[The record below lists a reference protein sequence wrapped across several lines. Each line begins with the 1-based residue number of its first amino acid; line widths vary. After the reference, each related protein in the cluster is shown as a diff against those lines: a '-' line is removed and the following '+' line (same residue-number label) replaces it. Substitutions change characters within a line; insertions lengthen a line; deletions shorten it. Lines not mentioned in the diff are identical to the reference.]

1 MTTGSETTYPPILPP
16 PNPPIPPPPKLLD
29 SINKKGTVLAAIGT
43 GLVTILAIPQ
53 VQSGLIYIIQHPT
66 PQGVGAAAGTIIT
79 GLLLYFAHPL
89 GTTTTPIQGAP

>member
-1 MTTGSETTYPPILPP
+1 MTTGSGTTG
-16 PNPPIPPPPKLLD
+16 PPIPPPPKLLD

-66 PQGVGAAAGTIIT
+66 AQGVGAAAGTIVT
-79 GLLLYFAHPL
+79 GLLLYFAHPI
-89 GTTTTPIQGAP
+89 GTTTTPT